1 MKAGAEGERRLL
13 LGAASGDVPA
23 QVVGQGDASGD
34 AFTDRLPLNFATRQR
49 QTLRDGTAAEL
60 VRSLPERSVVE
71 APQLRGGLGIAVAH
85 RDLAVLG
92 VDEVGLADSELLAE

>member
-1 MKAGAEGERRLL
+1 MKAGAEGERWLL

-23 QVVGQGDASGD
+23 RVVGQGDASGD
-34 AFTDRLPLNFATRQR
+34 AFTDRLPLNLAARQR
-49 QTLRDGTAAEL
+49 QTWREGTAAEL

-85 RDLAVLG
+85 RDLAVPG
-92 VDEVGLADSELLAE
+92 VDEVRLADSELLAK